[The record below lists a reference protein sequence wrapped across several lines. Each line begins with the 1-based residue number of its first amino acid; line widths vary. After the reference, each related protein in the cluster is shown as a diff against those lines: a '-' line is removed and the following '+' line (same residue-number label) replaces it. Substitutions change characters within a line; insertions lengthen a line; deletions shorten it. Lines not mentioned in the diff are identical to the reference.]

1 MQTKKTDTVRRLL
14 FLLLAVMSLS
24 LSGRAGEARF
34 SLVTCSPGDEAYS
47 LFGHTALRYVDED
60 NRIEKVYNYGYF
72 NFNAPNFM
80 WRFILGET
88 DYMVGAVT
96 YRSFLYEYIQRGS
109 SVTEQVLNLTPEQVA
124 RLYALLEENCAPENR
139 VYRYNYFY
147 NNCTTKARDKIIEA
161 LGEGYGIVYAS
172 DSLQLPTFRESLS
185 AMTSSHPW
193 YSFGIGLLMGSDV
206 DKEAT
211 LEELQFIPGNLMKD
225 FENAV
230 IVDPYGNR
238 VPALNAT
245 NLLVKEN
252 RPAAVRDNFTPFN
265 ASLLLLLFTLIVML
279 CEVRRKKTF
288 WGYDIFLM
296 LLQGLPGCMLLFM
309 GLCSEHPA
317 VDANY
322 AMLFLNPLALV
333 IVPVMVYRS
342 IRHKLPLMAWVQ
354 VAFVMLFLLS
364 GILGMQCYPVP
375 LYICA
380 LAVLVRSLFNV
391 FKDRICESNII

>member
-1 MQTKKTDTVRRLL
+1 MRKFV
-14 FLLLAVMSLS
+14 FLLLAVLSLS
-24 LSGRAGEARF
+24 LPSKADNARF

-47 LFGHTALRYVDED
+47 LFGHTALRYVDGE
-60 NRIEKVYNYGYF
+60 NGVERVYNYGYF

-88 DYMVGAVT
+88 DYMVGVVSF
-96 YRSFLYEYIQRGS
+96 RSFLYEYVQRGS
-109 SVTEQVLNLTPEQVA
+109 SVTEQVLNLTPAQVA
-124 RLYALLEENCAPENR
+124 RLYTLLEENCAPENR
-139 VYRYNYFY
+139 IYRYNYFY

-161 LGEGYGIVYAS
+161 LGEGYGIEYAS
-172 DSLQLPTFRESLS
+172 DTLGCLPTLRETLS
-185 AMTSSHPW
+185 AMTFSHPW

-206 DKEAT
+206 DQDAT
-211 LEELQFIPGNLMKD
+211 LDELQFIPGNLMRD
-225 FENAV
+225 FADAT
-230 IVDPYGNR
+230 IVAPDGNR
-238 VPALNAT
+238 MPALKAT

-279 CEVRRKKTF
+279 CEVRRKMTF

-296 LLQGLPGCMLLFM
+296 LMQGVPGCLLLFM

-322 AMLFLNPLALV
+322 AMLLLNPLALV
-333 IVPVMVYRS
+333 IVPVMVYRT
-342 IRHKLPLMAWVQ
+342 IKHKSPVMAWVL
-354 VAFVMLFLLS
+354 VTFVILFLLS
-364 GILGMQCYPVP
+364 GLFRVQCYPVP

-380 LAVLVRSLFNV
+380 LAVLVRSLFHV
-391 FKDRICESNII
+391 YKDRICESNII

>member
-1 MQTKKTDTVRRLL
+1 MRKFV
-14 FLLLAVMSLS
+14 FLLLAVLSLS
-24 LSGRAGEARF
+24 LPSKADNARF

-47 LFGHTALRYVDED
+47 LFGHTALRYIDDE
-60 NRIEKVYNYGYF
+60 NGVEKVYNYGYF

-88 DYMVGAVT
+88 DYMVGAVSF
-96 YRSFLYEYIQRGS
+96 RSFLYEYVQRGS
-109 SVTEQVLNLTPEQVA
+109 SVTEQVLNLTPAQVA
-124 RLYALLEENCAPENR
+124 RLYTLLEENCAPENR
-139 VYRYNYFY
+139 IYRYNYFY

-161 LGEGYGIVYAS
+161 LGEGYGIEYAS
-172 DSLQLPTFRESLS
+172 DTLGYLPTFRETLS
-185 AMTSSHPW
+185 AMTFSHPW

-206 DKEAT
+206 DQDAT
-211 LEELQFIPGNLMKD
+211 LDELQFIPGNLMRD
-225 FENAV
+225 FADAT
-230 IVDPYGNR
+230 IVAPDGNR
-238 VPALNAT
+238 MPALKAT

-279 CEVRRKKTF
+279 CEVRRKMTF

-296 LLQGLPGCMLLFM
+296 LMQGVPGCLLLFM

-322 AMLFLNPLALV
+322 AMLLLNPLALV
-333 IVPVMVYRS
+333 IVPVMVYRT
-342 IRHKLPLMAWVQ
+342 IKHKSPVMAWVQ
-354 VAFVMLFLLS
+354 VTFVILFLLS
-364 GILGMQCYPVP
+364 GLFRVQCYPVP

-380 LAVLVRSLFNV
+380 LAVLVRSLFHV
-391 FKDRICESNII
+391 YKDRICESNII

>member
-1 MQTKKTDTVRRLL
+1 MRKFV
-14 FLLLAVMSLS
+14 FLLLAVLSLS
-24 LSGRAGEARF
+24 LPSKADNARF

-47 LFGHTALRYVDED
+47 LFGHTALRYIDDE
-60 NRIEKVYNYGYF
+60 NGVEKVYNYGYF

-88 DYMVGAVT
+88 DYMVGVVSF
-96 YRSFLYEYIQRGS
+96 RSFLYEYVQRGS
-109 SVTEQVLNLTPEQVA
+109 SVTEQVLNLTPAQVA
-124 RLYALLEENCAPENR
+124 RLYTLLEENCAPENR
-139 VYRYNYFY
+139 IYRYNYFY

-161 LGEGYGIVYAS
+161 LGEGYGIEYAS
-172 DSLQLPTFRESLS
+172 DTLGYLPTFRETLS
-185 AMTSSHPW
+185 AMTFSHPW

-206 DKEAT
+206 DQDAT
-211 LEELQFIPGNLMKD
+211 LDELQFIPGNLMRD
-225 FENAV
+225 FADAT
-230 IVDPYGNR
+230 IVAPDGNR
-238 VPALNAT
+238 MPALKAT

-279 CEVRRKKTF
+279 CEVRRKMTF

-296 LLQGLPGCMLLFM
+296 LMQGVPGCLLLFM

-322 AMLFLNPLALV
+322 AMLLLNPLALV
-333 IVPVMVYRS
+333 IVPVMVYRT
-342 IRHKLPLMAWVQ
+342 IKHKSPVMAWVQ
-354 VAFVMLFLLS
+354 VTFVILFLLS
-364 GILGMQCYPVP
+364 GLFRVQCYPVP

-380 LAVLVRSLFNV
+380 LAVLVRSLFHV
-391 FKDRICESNII
+391 YKDRICESNII